1 MSQMTLHTLVG
12 TALTDPRF
20 CDDLLN
26 GRRHTLLADF
36 DLTDEEREA
45 ARATREASGDAPGG
59 GPGGGEMPPEMATRR
74 AEFENMTDEEREAAR
89 ATMQAGGG
97 FPGAGGRGGFSTRPA
112 NFLLRPLI
120 ELLEERARE

>member
-20 CDDLLN
+20 CHDLLN

-45 ARATREASGDAPGG
+45 VMVIEAKSIQDFAAHLHEWLRAQENHISRFPRPPVGSASWQRNLAS
-59 GPGGGEMPPEMATRR
+59 RR
-74 AEFENMTDEEREAAR
+74 LPYSW
-89 ATMQAGGG
+89 AG
-97 FPGAGGRGGFSTRPA
+97 
-112 NFLLRPLI
+112 
-120 ELLEERARE
+120 